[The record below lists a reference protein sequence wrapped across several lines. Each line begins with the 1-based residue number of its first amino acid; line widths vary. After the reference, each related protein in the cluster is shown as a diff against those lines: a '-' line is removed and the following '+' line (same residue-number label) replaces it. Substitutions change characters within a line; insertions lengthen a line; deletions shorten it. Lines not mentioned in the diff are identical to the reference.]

1 MKKMN
6 KDYNFIGGNIPYID
20 AFEKATG
27 KARYITDIKIPGM
40 LIGKALRSPYAHAKI
55 LSIDTTRASK
65 LPGVKCILTG
75 KEVQQNKWGPITK
88 DQYLLA
94 IDKVR
99 YIGDEVVA
107 IAAVNEEA
115 CDEALSQVKV
125 EYEPLPSV
133 LNMFDSM
140 KKDAPV
146 IHKDFPNN
154 INSHLQIERGNINK
168 AFSEADYIFENEYK
182 TSRVYHAY
190 METMG
195 GVSVWD
201 EHGNLTIYAGIQNPT
216 TCRRQYAHAL
226 NIPVDKIRVIQTLY
240 GGSFGAKVE
249 QQVHPLGA
257 LIAKYAGQPIRFVL
271 NRHDDFECSRP
282 RVPMYIKLKTAWN
295 KEGNFLAKDV
305 YLLCD
310 NGAYTYKGKAIA
322 ITAMYRIDALYKVK
336 NVRAIMDLVYTNT
349 MPTSGFRGYGN
360 SQMHYALES
369 QIDEVAEKL
378 DIEPTELR
386 LKNAVNSGYINPHG
400 WKISSCNIAKCIK
413 IATKKSRFLEKKK
426 RNFYKIKNNKTNLK
440 RGIGLAIAMHVS
452 GNSATLKEYDG
463 AAVLLRLNEEG
474 RLFIYSNE
482 PDMGQGIRTVSAI
495 CAAEILKIPL
505 EKISVPEIDTNMVPY
520 GLGCWASRGTYMVSS
535 ATKKAAINLRKK
547 LLYLSSK
554 IMDKPV
560 KELQIDNNK
569 VSWTKNKKIYLSIKE
584 ISWKYI
590 CDHAGQNII
599 AQGFFKP
606 KKVEYPT
613 KKLFGNISGALSFG
627 CNVAEV
633 EVNTET
639 GKIELLNVWSAYDV
653 GQPINLMAVKGQIY
667 GGICQGFGWAIMENM
682 KLDKKGK
689 LINSSFLDYQIP
701 TTKDVPKMHTSL
713 IESFEKTSGYG
724 AKGIGELALIPIVPA
739 ISNAIYNA
747 IGIRFYELP
756 FSAEK
761 ILEKIK
767 KEMR

>member
-1 MKKMN
+1 MKKTN
-6 KDYNFIGGNIPYID
+6 KGYDFIGGNIPYID

-75 KEVQQNKWGPITK
+75 KEVQQNKWGPITE

-94 IDKVR
+94 IEKVR

-125 EYEPLPSV
+125 EYEILPSV

-140 KKDAPV
+140 KKDVPV

-154 INSHLQIERGNINK
+154 INSHLQIERGNVNK

-216 TCRRQYAHAL
+216 TCRRQYAHAQ
-226 NIPVDKIRVIQTLY
+226 NISVDKIRVIQTLY

-257 LIAKYAGQPIRFVL
+257 LIAKYAGQPVRFVL

-282 RVPMYIKLKTAWN
+282 RVPMHIKLKTAWD
-295 KEGNFLAKDV
+295 KKGKFLAKDV

-310 NGAYTYKGKAIA
+310 NGAYAYKGKAIA

-360 SQMHYALES
+360 SQMHFALES

-386 LKNAVNSGYINPHG
+386 LKNVVNSGYINPHG
-400 WKISSCNIAKCIK
+400 WKVSSCSIDKCIK
-413 IATKKSRFLEKKK
+413 SAANKSKLLIK
-426 RNFYKIKNNKTNLK
+426 RQRNLYINKNNRSNFKH
-440 RGIGLAIAMHVS
+440 GIGLAIAMHVS
-452 GNSATLKEYDG
+452 GKAISKEFEG
-463 AAVLLRLNEEG
+463 AAILLRLNEEG
-474 RLFIYSNE
+474 RILIYSNE

-495 CAAEILKIPL
+495 CVAETLKIPID
-505 EKISVPEIDTNMVPY
+505 KISVPEVDTNMIPY
-520 GLGCWASRGTYMVSS
+520 GLGCWGSRGTYMVSS
-535 ATKKAAINLRKK
+535 AAEKAAINLK
-547 LLYLSSK
+547 
-554 IMDKPV
+554 
-560 KELQIDNNK
+560 
-569 VSWTKNKKIYLSIKE
+569 KKI
-584 ISWKYI
+584 ISS
-590 CDHAGQNII
+590 C
-599 AQGFFKP
+599 
-606 KKVEYPT
+606 
-613 KKLFGNISGALSFG
+613 
-627 CNVAEV
+627 C
-633 EVNTET
+633 
-639 GKIELLNVWSAYDV
+639 
-653 GQPINLMAVKGQIY
+653 
-667 GGICQGFGWAIMENM
+667 
-682 KLDKKGK
+682 
-689 LINSSFLDYQIP
+689 
-701 TTKDVPKMHTSL
+701 
-713 IESFEKTSGYG
+713 
-724 AKGIGELALIPIVPA
+724 
-739 ISNAIYNA
+739 
-747 IGIRFYELP
+747 
-756 FSAEK
+756 
-761 ILEKIK
+761 
-767 KEMR
+767 